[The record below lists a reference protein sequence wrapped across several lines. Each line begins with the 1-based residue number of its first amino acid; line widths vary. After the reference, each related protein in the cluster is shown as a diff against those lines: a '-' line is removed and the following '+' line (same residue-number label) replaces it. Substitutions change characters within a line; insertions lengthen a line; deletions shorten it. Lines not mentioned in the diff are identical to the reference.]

1 MNIINFLSTKFNNRN
16 GFSIIESVIAAFVL
30 SLGLIIYMNITQQ
43 SVKNIK
49 SSHAK
54 LEVQKIVDDI
64 TEILSS
70 EEVCT
75 ANFHEVNAKQSV
87 NNFTR
92 IRLPNEPGLL
102 PPFIIRYILNE
113 NIEGAVIKNI
123 QLKENGENLL
133 TNDRTELS
141 LTFDYNGKQL
151 IYKIPLWIQLAPP
164 DNIKIEKCKSFY
176 HVNTAVNQI
185 INNPFSPPIDPIPSP
200 SKSMPCDKEGA
211 FINVQRNPE
220 QWVVYGRSLRIVKSG
235 TPYNGYK
242 FSGKELRSLF
252 SDDKCTQ
259 ALTQGPYICSCD
271 IKNGKNKDGQ
281 YFCKCPPESTYPK
294 PNLPPLVYQKRSY
307 EAIVEEVDGDNVTDQ
322 YIIAHLAFLLNLSTS
337 NSNDQI
343 HTPCEPVINPAE
355 KAFFS
360 NSFPEEHGYF
370 IDDKKD
376 GYYPIRCLPNGN
388 WQAQSTGT
396 AGASIA
402 IEQ

>member
-1 MNIINFLSTKFNNRN
+1 
-16 GFSIIESVIAAFVL
+16 
-30 SLGLIIYMNITQQ
+30 MNITQQ

-64 TEILSS
+64 AESLNSVAACS
-70 EEVCT
+70 G
-75 ANFHEVNAKQSV
+75 NFIGVNAKQSV
-87 NNFTR
+87 GNLTR
-92 IRLPNEPGLL
+92 IRALGEDNIPYN
-102 PPFIIRYILNE
+102 RYIVNE
-113 NIEGAVIKNI
+113 NIEGSVLKNI
-123 QLKENGENLL
+123 QVRENGENILS
-133 TNDRTELS
+133 NDRTELV

-151 IYKIPLWIQLAPP
+151 VYKIPLWIKLAD
-164 DNIKIEKCKSFY
+164 DNIKIDECKSFY

-185 INNPFSPPIDPIPSP
+185 INNPFSPPTDPIPSP
-200 SKSMPCDKEGA
+200 SASMPCDKLGA

-242 FSGKELRSLF
+242 FSGKESRSLF
-252 SDDKCTQ
+252 SDDQCTQ

-271 IKNGKNKDGQ
+271 IENGKNKDGQ

-307 EAIVEEVDGDNVTDQ
+307 EAIVEKANGDNVTDQ
-322 YIIAHLAFLLNLSTS
+322 YIIAHLALLLNLSIS
-337 NSNDQI
+337 NSDDKI
-343 HTPCEPVINPAE
+343 HTPCELVINPAE

-360 NSFPEEHGYF
+360 NSSPEEHGYF

-376 GYYPIRCLPNGN
+376 GYYPIRCLPNGTN
-388 WQAQSTGT
+388 GTWQALSTGV